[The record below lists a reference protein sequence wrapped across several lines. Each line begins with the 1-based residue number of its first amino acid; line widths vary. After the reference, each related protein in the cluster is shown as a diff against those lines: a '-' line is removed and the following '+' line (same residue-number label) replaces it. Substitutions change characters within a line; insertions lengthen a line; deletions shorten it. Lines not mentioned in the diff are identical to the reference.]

1 MNLLIVIVFAIFI
14 FTIILYNNLISKV
27 NQIKNAEGAL
37 DACLK
42 QRFDLLPNLVEIA
55 KQYMEH
61 EEKMFEKI
69 IALRTK
75 AQTTHNFKETMEA
88 SRELEKTLQSF
99 MVNVENYPTLL
110 SNNNFVK
117 LQEALM
123 DLESNIAAGRRFYN
137 AAVVG
142 YNEAIQMIPG
152 NIMAPLIGLYA
163 REIYSIPESER
174 STPNIKD
181 MFKK

>member
-1 MNLLIVIVFAIFI
+1 MVSIIAVVAVFFLFVIIM
-14 FTIILYNNLISKV
+14 YNSLISKV

-37 DACLK
+37 DASLK

-55 KQYMEH
+55 KQYMNH

-69 IALRTK
+69 IELRTK
-75 AQTTHNFKETMEA
+75 GQSTHNFKETMET
-88 SRELEKTLQSF
+88 SKELDKALHSF

-117 LQEALM
+117 IQEALM

-152 NIMAPLIGLYA
+152 NIMAPFMGLRE

-174 STPNIKD
+174 STPNMKE

>member
-1 MNLLIVIVFAIFI
+1 MDILIIIIIGITFFGIIF
-14 FTIILYNNLISKV
+14 YNSLISKV

-37 DACLK
+37 DASLK

-75 AQTTHNFKETMEA
+75 GLATHNFKEIMDA
-88 SRELEKTLQSF
+88 NKELDTTLQSF
-99 MVNVENYPTLL
+99 MANVENYPTLL
-110 SNNNFVK
+110 SNNNFLK
-117 LQEALM
+117 LQEALIE
-123 DLESNIAAGRRFYN
+123 LEMNIAAGRRFYN
-137 AAVVG
+137 TAVVS

-152 NIMAPLIGLYA
+152 NAMAFLMGLRE
-163 REIYSIPESER
+163 REIYSISESER
-174 STPNIKD
+174 GTPNMKN